1 MDQTFFDPVL
11 TADGK
16 LYAPQ
21 RFNEIVKEKYEI
33 SKRIH
38 TSYNE
43 LGEITPKER
52 TLLLQFINEDIQHDN
67 SVKEQIIKEQNNKFR
82 KK

>member
-1 MDQTFFDPVL
+1 MTS
-11 TADGK
+11 DGRIF
-16 LYAPQ
+16 ATE
-21 RFNEIVKEKYEI
+21 RFNQIIRERFEI

-52 TLLLQFINEDIQHDN
+52 QLLLQFIKEDIEHDN
-67 SVKEQIIKEQNNKFR
+67 KVIQQSINKSNNVKR
-82 KK
+82 H